1 MRAPPRVTES
11 ALRDELAREGLHP
24 TRWSNGPGAVYAT
37 HDHPYR
43 KVLMVAEGSITFTI
57 DGGKRVVPMIPPA
70 GEGASNSAR
79 QGAFRATGTEDK
91 LLGPQREQAG
101 SLARRMGGRSRV
113 AGGRQQVVR
122 MKAGDRLTL
131 PPHTAHR
138 ALVGPDGVV
147 CLEAQVE
154 DPLAAP

>member
-1 MRAPPRVTES
+1 MRVPPRVTES
-11 ALRDELAREGLHP
+11 ALRDQFAREGLHP

-57 DGGKRVVPMIPPA
+57 DGGRRVPPPA
-70 GEGASNSAR
+70 GEGASKISR

-91 LLGPQREQAG
+91 LLGPQGEHVG
-101 SLARRMGGRSRV
+101 SLARRMGGTSRV

-122 MKAGDRLTL
+122 MKAGDRLVL
-131 PPHTAHR
+131 PPHTPHR

-154 DPLAAP
+154 DPLGAP

>member
-1 MRAPPRVTES
+1 MGPGQRVSEAS
-11 ALRDELAREGLHP
+11 LREQLVRGGLHP

-43 KVLMVAEGSITFTI
+43 KVLVVAEGNITFTI
-57 DGGKRVVPMIPPA
+57 NGGKRVVPMIPPPA
-70 GEGASNSAR
+70 GEGASKSAR

-91 LLGPQREQAG
+91 LLGPQGEHVG
-101 SLARRMGGRSRV
+101 SLARRMGGTSRV
-113 AGGRQQVVR
+113 AGERQQVVR

-147 CLEAQVE
+147 CLEAHGTMVHG
-154 DPLAAP
+154 